1 MGTLLFVYAFGSW
14 MQDIYF
20 SLVFIYIELFY
31 MPAYLESVLNAL
43 FPLMDGRGIYGIQSC
58 FQYWCFSDF
67 LLLLQ
72 KKERQTLELK

>member
-1 MGTLLFVYAFGSW
+1 
-14 MQDIYF
+14 
-20 SLVFIYIELFY
+20 